1 VAGIA
6 WWSTI
11 TPVRKIV
18 TDRLNQEFA
27 SENIRVLISD
37 AARQAAQAQSKQL
50 IEGTLRPATEQALQE
65 IKRQREEVTN
75 SAQHLQN
82 ETNAAIAQIRKE
94 ITDQANQDKAAMQ
107 NLRQEYSKSLSDLR
121 VLVAYQEQ
129 LKDIELLKNAAID
142 GDVSSFYK
150 LAPYDSP
157 DRSLIV
163 AAEAAAMQVKIMYI
177 SATRTKAT
185 TIFLNNPDGS
195 RGLADQKI
203 PTQTLIHDF
212 LWNQKQPWAG
222 RAKAAEV
229 LADRREEDVPVA
241 LLAAMQSDPNLW
253 VRRTAFRSCSQLT
266 GFQEVDV
273 FDFDGASNWWLK
285 NKDEFLK
292 SIPKK

>member
-1 VAGIA
+1 
-6 WWSTI
+6 
-11 TPVRKIV
+11 
-18 TDRLNQEFA
+18 
-27 SENIRVLISD
+27 
-37 AARQAAQAQSKQL
+37 
-50 IEGTLRPATEQALQE
+50 
-65 IKRQREEVTN
+65 
-75 SAQHLQN
+75 
-82 ETNAAIAQIRKE
+82 
-94 ITDQANQDKAAMQ
+94 
-107 NLRQEYSKSLSDLR
+107 
-121 VLVAYQEQ
+121 
-129 LKDIELLKNAAID
+129 
-142 GDVSSFYK
+142 
-150 LAPYDSP
+150 
-157 DRSLIV
+157 V
-163 AAEAAAMQVKIMYI
+163 AAEAAAMPVKIMYI

-253 VRRTAFRSCSQLT
+253 VRRTAFRSFTQLT